1 MAILVDPL
9 RQERRAQRGE
19 GKAPAA
25 QSRAL
30 RILAVVDGSE
40 RTGRVINYVRG
51 LHALRTPLEVILLN
65 VQPMPED
72 WRLRGYGSF
81 KRQEIRNR
89 LVDDLGRP
97 VVESA
102 GRQLDNADIPHKS
115 RIELGGTSE
124 TILRCAKEEE
134 AELIVLAEAPPGL
147 VRRWLL
153 RTVGISLGSVASAV
167 IGLSDSTVVIVK

>member
-115 RIELGGTSE
+115 CIELGGTSE
-124 TILRCAKEEE
+124 TICD
-134 AELIVLAEAPPGL
+134 APK
-147 VRRWLL
+147 RRKPNSSCWRRRPPALFGAGSCERSASRSVLL
-153 RTVGISLGSVASAV
+153 RAL
-167 IGLSDSTVVIVK
+167 